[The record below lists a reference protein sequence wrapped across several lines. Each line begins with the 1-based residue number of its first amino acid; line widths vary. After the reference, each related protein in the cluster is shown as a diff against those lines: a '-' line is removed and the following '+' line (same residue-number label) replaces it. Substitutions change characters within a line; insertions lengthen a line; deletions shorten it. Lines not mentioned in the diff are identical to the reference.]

1 MSTQDSFIQIE
12 RRSSFNPY
20 IWSDPK
26 EELVTFKFQE
36 KYYAALALITQV
48 AFACII
54 ASSLAICAI
63 YAPYLIPGLLFSTYK
78 LYEPIHC
85 YIVIPLQEKGILAKE
100 KMKIANGV
108 VKKLVE
114 IEGYCS
120 SYSSY
125 KNYFTENSL
134 ETAFI
139 DHKDKLTS
147 IDPTRICY
155 RALINPLARVSYWSD
170 RSSELRSEL
179 NLLQKKKEDK
189 ARLYGIEKK
198 RIMRKKL
205 FESISK
211 TDKKM
216 QKLTEQEFLPAKI
229 KAAFNLH
236 LLANPSDR
244 RNFKEF
250 GHLSLMT
257 YQDSLKLRISNEEQP
272 YFYFNQKPELPLTK
286 KWLMK
291 ATIPQIAKKIYK
303 DLAITV

>member
-155 RALINPLARVSYWSD
+155 RARHWLLFLVKTCSASQPTIRARSTAWSIPPAMD
-170 RSSELRSEL
+170 ICAP
-179 NLLQKKKEDK
+179 N
-189 ARLYGIEKK
+189 
-198 RIMRKKL
+198 
-205 FESISK
+205 SIRFPRPF
-211 TDKKM
+211 TAGV
-216 QKLTEQEFLPAKI
+216 LPFVGPTPDPRPPA
-229 KAAFNLH
+229 
-236 LLANPSDR
+236 PR
-244 RNFKEF
+244 
-250 GHLSLMT
+250 
-257 YQDSLKLRISNEEQP
+257 
-272 YFYFNQKPELPLTK
+272 
-286 KWLMK
+286 
-291 ATIPQIAKKIYK
+291 
-303 DLAITV
+303 